1 MHRVKREDTIIR
13 SDKVKKNRYVKESK
27 KEDTTIRSDKRKKN
41 VYVKEHFTPRGR
53 KFRPFRLFK
62 EDCVIGVSAFGV
74 PRHRRNTMA
83 AALIAVRHNRKKSAH
98 LGEPEVNL
106 CEKVPTVDECIK
118 VGNVERLTHR

>member
-1 MHRVKREDTIIR
+1 M
-13 SDKVKKNRYVKESK
+13 YVKEQ
-27 KEDTTIRSDKRKKN
+27 
-41 VYVKEHFTPRGR
+41 FTLWGR
-53 KFRPFRLFK
+53 KFRPFRLK
-62 EDCVIGVSAFGV
+62 EECMIGVSAFGV

>member
-1 MHRVKREDTIIR
+1 M
-13 SDKVKKNRYVKESK
+13 
-27 KEDTTIRSDKRKKN
+27 
-41 VYVKEHFTPRGR
+41 
-53 KFRPFRLFK
+53 
-62 EDCVIGVSAFGV
+62 IGVSAFGV
-74 PRHRRNTMA
+74 PRPARNSESGDSDDRRNTMV